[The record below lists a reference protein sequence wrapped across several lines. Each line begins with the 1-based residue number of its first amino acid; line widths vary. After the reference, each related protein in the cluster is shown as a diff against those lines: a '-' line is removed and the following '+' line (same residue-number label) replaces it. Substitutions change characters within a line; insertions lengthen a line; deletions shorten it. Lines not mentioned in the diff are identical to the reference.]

1 MNGLETLRGQGGM
14 VWVEDERG
22 WVAEP
27 TEVLNALEKDGFKE
41 CKRETT
47 TSRRDC
53 RPAGGVWQGINPRTS
68 SVASMIWVARPAA
81 RAAMVF
87 IEIDGEP
94 IARAGRDP
102 GEEEG
107 GQG

>member
-1 MNGLETLRGQGGM
+1 M

-27 TEVLNALEKDGFKE
+27 AEVWNALSNDGFKE
-41 CKRETT
+41 CKREMT

-53 RPAGGVWQGINPRTS
+53 RPAGGVWQGINPHTS
-68 SVASMIWVARPAA
+68 SMASVIWVARPAA